1 MFSERYHKLNDL
13 SWVSTPSKPA
23 DEPSYCRIG
32 ETQRIEQLEPPN
44 PGNCMER
51 RRKSVCQLDAWYRQP
66 GQLQHVDWRRIPP
79 SSNQHHQTFASRQGR
94 HISSARNPW
103 ISTCGLH
110 SYNRIPH
117 KDFFVPR
124 PGTMRAPTQSP
135 HIQATAFC
143 YSTNLGRPV
152 FLDLVQFSSLV
163 IFVQQICT
171 RIRMPSSVHRG
182 LYRCAHSHRM

>member
-32 ETQRIEQLEPPN
+32 ETQRIEQLGPPN

-117 KDFFVPR
+117 KDFFVPPEQCELR
-124 PGTMRAPTQSP
+124 PNHDTSRQQPSVIPRTWADP
-135 HIQATAFC
+135 
-143 YSTNLGRPV
+143 YSLILCS
-152 FLDLVQFSSLV
+152 FLHWLSSYSKYV
-163 IFVQQICT
+163 TGFVC
-171 RIRMPSSVHRG
+171 
-182 LYRCAHSHRM
+182 L